1 MHLDTNQV
9 KDSKQS
15 QGNNLEYKKQTNKK
29 PNKQQKTTT
38 TKKQFLGILVI
49 LVPEKLKKKDG
60 KETENR
66 NVREEIIKLKNATCS
81 ITSVMQSAYESQPE
95 MWTSLEKGKTGRQL
109 KRE

>member
-15 QGNNLEYKKQTNKK
+15 QGNNLEYKKQTKKQTKNQQNNNNKK
-29 PNKQQKTTT
+29 PT

-49 LVPEKLKKKDG
+49 LVPEKWKKKDG

-66 NVREEIIKLKNATCS
+66 EEIIKLKNVICS
-81 ITSVMQSAYESQPE
+81 IT
-95 MWTSLEKGKTGRQL
+95 
-109 KRE
+109 